1 MEEEGL
7 TRRYSN
13 ANFRRPL
20 SFFRNVENLLRS
32 PTTLCLNSF
41 PFSLTFERVDPGAV
55 QREYV
60 GEGAGCSG
68 RPAAEAGAEAEAA
81 GVVLPAPRQ
90 LRRGVTNCER
100 KILRNINLCIANNLK
115 GNGQTPTLTSFDAK
129 VAEALPSTP
138 PDFPSSDPVQNGGS
152 VRPPVQ
158 ALFFLVRG
166 VLLLRALELELTPV
180 PISRRGDEKRGKGR
194 LETNFERGESSFFLS
209 PSVIYQKPFAKFWK
223 L

>member
-68 RPAAEAGAEAEAA
+68 RPSAEAGAEAEAA
-81 GVVLPAPRQ
+81 GVVLPVPRQ
-90 LRRGVTNCER
+90 LRRGVTN
-100 KILRNINLCIANNLK
+100 
-115 GNGQTPTLTSFDAK
+115 
-129 VAEALPSTP
+129 
-138 PDFPSSDPVQNGGS
+138 
-152 VRPPVQ
+152 
-158 ALFFLVRG
+158 
-166 VLLLRALELELTPV
+166 
-180 PISRRGDEKRGKGR
+180 
-194 LETNFERGESSFFLS
+194 
-209 PSVIYQKPFAKFWK
+209 
-223 L
+223 